1 MLFGARARARASR
14 IPSPR
19 LPSAPIPAPK
29 PRALASAS
37 LCCCRPP
44 PQARF
49 WLASLD
55 LATRGKGP
63 STARESR
70 VASLVAGNG
79 TKGKAPSQLELWERC
94 VCMVRATVTF
104 LAAPRPGSPCSSDP
118 TERHFAA
125 PRPGIPCSSDLTAR
139 PRRPWR
145 PWPWSQPPTK
155 LTNAAALDHVCAGTA
170 SSTSSTT
177 AARGWRTRSCAASM
191 RATPR
196 AAPPSSRGCATAT
209 VRNHLLARRGGHS
222 CWPARMPPRGDVPR
236 EQTPHTPATMPSVWP
251 THPHPHAGTTR
262 ARASSTA
269 PSRTAR
275 SARTPRRQGR
285 GQNRR
290 CLGHQRQRRTWPPSA
305 ARRAASS
312 EGVGPP
318 SRPPSLRRALTLT
331 VRPRRRQSRGRRW
344 SCC

>member
-1 MLFGARARARASR
+1 MLGMEGGGGAGGAESSWEASELRRGVLGVRLPGAPPGAAGRKRMLVSLAPDALRLFALPKEGAGAPGSAEETLAAQEAAKGGKEPDLTVACDAFLHRKGVTAGKANPKLVQVVLLCPRSCSPFWVVSPPLPHASHGGVPPPPLVQVVLLKSKSDGDGGGEDVVDLTADNPSEVRATHPPRQKGARIAPNPESEPQHHMLFGARARARASR

-118 TERHFAA
+118 TER
-125 PRPGIPCSSDLTAR
+125 PRPCLGD
-139 PRRPWR
+139 
-145 PWPWSQPPTK
+145 
-155 LTNAAALDHVCAGTA
+155 
-170 SSTSSTT
+170 
-177 AARGWRTRSCAASM
+177 RGPG
-191 RATPR
+191 ATP
-196 AAPPSSRGCATAT
+196 P
-209 VRNHLLARRGGHS
+209 H
-222 CWPARMPPRGDVPR
+222 
-236 EQTPHTPATMPSVWP
+236 QTD
-251 THPHPHAGTTR
+251 
-262 ARASSTA
+262 
-269 PSRTAR
+269 
-275 SARTPRRQGR
+275 
-285 GQNRR
+285 
-290 CLGHQRQRRTWPPSA
+290 QRR
-305 ARRAASS
+305 RA
-312 EGVGPP
+312 
-318 SRPPSLRRALTLT
+318 
-331 VRPRRRQSRGRRW
+331 
-344 SCC
+344 